1 MIQRLL
7 NYLDSRRSAR
17 DTGSVER
24 ALRLSAAV
32 LMVETM
38 RADFTEAPEER
49 DRIVTL
55 IEDTYGL
62 DRQEAEDL
70 ILLAE
75 AEADRAVSLHEFTR
89 RLTDHLDAAE
99 REQLVELLWDLAYA
113 DGRIDKYEEYLVRR
127 IADLLYVPHS
137 GFIRAKH
144 RAAARRLSS

>member
-55 IEDTYGL
+55 VEDTYGL

-70 ILLAE
+70 ILLPRPRPTA
-75 AEADRAVSLHEFTR
+75 RSLCT
-89 RLTDHLDAAE
+89 
-99 REQLVELLWDLAYA
+99 
-113 DGRIDKYEEYLVRR
+113 
-127 IADLLYVPHS
+127 
-137 GFIRAKH
+137 
-144 RAAARRLSS
+144 SSRGD